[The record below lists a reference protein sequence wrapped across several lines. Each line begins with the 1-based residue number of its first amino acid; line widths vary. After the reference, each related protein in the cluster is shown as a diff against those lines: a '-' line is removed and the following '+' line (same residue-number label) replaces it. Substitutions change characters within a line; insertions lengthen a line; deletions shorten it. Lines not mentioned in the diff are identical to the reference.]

1 MQAEQKSVHVIR
13 AMSNKKENEKSAGY
27 QSPHIPHA
35 LQKLSK
41 NSTLISLHWAEL
53 SSHEIP
59 SIAFHNYNT
68 MQSILSQNTLSVPPF
83 NK

>member
-1 MQAEQKSVHVIR
+1 MMQAEQKSVHVIR

-41 NSTLISLHWAEL
+41 NSTLISLH
-53 SSHEIP
+53 
-59 SIAFHNYNT
+59 
-68 MQSILSQNTLSVPPF
+68 
-83 NK
+83 